1 MPSNLRTV
9 HKLITPC
16 SLNILKLRTTP
27 SRVGHTVLR
36 ALGCSSPICLVKQ
49 KKLLFLL
56 HPKLRLHVSIG
67 TGEQRLSFGNIMKI
81 ILKIVKI

>member
-9 HKLITPC
+9 HELITPC
-16 SLNILKLRTTP
+16 SLNILKLHATP

-36 ALGCSSPICLVKQ
+36 ALACSSPICLAKQ

-56 HPKLRLHVSIG
+56 HPKLCLHVSIG

-81 ILKIVKI
+81 TLKIVKI